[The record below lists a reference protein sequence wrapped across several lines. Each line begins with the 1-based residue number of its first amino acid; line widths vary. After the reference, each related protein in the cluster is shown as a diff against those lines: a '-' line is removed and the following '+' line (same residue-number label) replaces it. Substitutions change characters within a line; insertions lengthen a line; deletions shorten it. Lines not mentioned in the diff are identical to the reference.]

1 MDRGTY
7 SSAAAGILQ
16 LSKLEIINNN
26 LANLNTPGFKGQVV
40 VSKEGEFQDTL
51 AGAMERKKPYARED
65 YARTPG
71 VSGVEAIT
79 DFRLGPI
86 EQTGQPLHAALRNP
100 NDFFV
105 VRSPDGPLYTRAGNF
120 SLDSEGRLVTA
131 DGMPVIADG
140 GEIVVNQGIPA
151 VTSGGFVQVT
161 GLPGGL
167 TQNAGRLQIVRFD
180 DLTGL
185 QRVGAS
191 KFRVPDGAAQPE
203 PVANPSVVP
212 KSIETSNISAIQ
224 AIVDLIATNRGFELY
239 TKSARS
245 IDSMNQV
252 AIQRVGRRSA

>member
-7 SSAAAGILQ
+7 SSAAAGMLQ

-40 VSKEGEFQDTL
+40 VSREGEFKDTL
-51 AGAMERKKPYARED
+51 ASTMKRRTPYAKED
-65 YARTPG
+65 YDRTPG
-71 VSGVEAIT
+71 VREVEAIT

-86 EQTGQPLHAALRNP
+86 EQTGQPLHAALRDP
-100 NDFFV
+100 NEFFV
-105 VRSPDGPLYTRAGNF
+105 VRSADGPVYTRAGNF
-120 SLDSEGRLVTA
+120 TLDSGGRLVTP
-131 DGMPVIADG
+131 DGMPVLADG
-140 GEIVVNQGIPA
+140 GEIVVNQGIPTM
-151 VTSGGFVQVT
+151 TSGGFVQVT

-167 TQNAGRLQIVRFD
+167 TQNAGRVQIVRFD
-180 DLTGL
+180 DLSQL

-191 KFRVPDGAAQPE
+191 KFRVPDGTAQPE

-212 KSIETSNISAIQ
+212 KAIETSNISAIQ

-239 TKSARS
+239 TKTARS
-245 IDSMNQV
+245 IDSMNQT